1 VGRAIG
7 QPFSNVDSTMNALHH
22 SSHRFLLFPSW
33 SLKNNHCGTLRGQR
47 WFPHMPLYNSHCSHW
62 MVFQQLLFHWPI
74 LKNYLP
80 VWTSYML
87 EWFYSC
93 STFTF
98 CLPLKVE
105 CNHMRYSYE
114 TAVLTWI
121 WIFYGLWYPV
131 VEFAYVVWMDQRYSN
146 HESDICSLPWGHRN
160 LCIWTMGISNLP
172 GSVLT

>member
-1 VGRAIG
+1 VWI
-7 QPFSNVDSTMNALHH
+7 QPWTHCITALTGFCCFPPGLWRITIVVPEGDKGGFLICHSTILI
-22 SSHRFLLFPSW
+22 
-33 SLKNNHCGTLRGQR
+33 TV
-47 WFPHMPLYNSHCSHW
+47 W

-93 STFTF
+93 STFMF

-131 VEFAYVVWMDQRYSN
+131 VEFAHVVWMDQRYSN

-160 LCIWTMGISNLP
+160 LCIWTMGISNVP
-172 GSVLT
+172 GWVLT